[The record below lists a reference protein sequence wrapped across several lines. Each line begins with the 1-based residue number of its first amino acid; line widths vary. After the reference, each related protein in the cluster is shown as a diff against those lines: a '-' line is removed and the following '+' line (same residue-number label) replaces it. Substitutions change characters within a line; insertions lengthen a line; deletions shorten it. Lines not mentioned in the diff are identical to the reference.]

1 MRVPKNYTHCKA
13 IALSMAA
20 SVTKKL
26 WEIGDI
32 VDVLEAWDK
41 LVQCCG

>member
-1 MRVPKNYTHCKA
+1 MRVHKLDACKA

-26 WEIGDI
+26 WEIDGI
-32 VDVLEAWDK
+32 VDVLEAWK
-41 LVQCCG
+41 VAN